1 MGGVVVTLTHP
12 AYGQL
17 RAVTPSA
24 SVLLANNP
32 GPMTLDGTN
41 TWILRSPDRADC
53 VVVDPGPHDPEHI
66 AAIAEATGGA
76 VALTLIT
83 HRHPDHT
90 GGIDELV
97 RLTGTPVR
105 AMDPEFLRGEVAVLT
120 DGELVEAAGLRITV
134 LHTPG
139 HTADSVSFLLADAV
153 LSGDTILG
161 RGTTVLDR
169 DGTLRD
175 YLGSMDRLLEA
186 GAGRALLP
194 AHGPDHPDVEPVA
207 RYYIAHRHERLAQ
220 VRTALEELGADADAM
235 DVVRTVYSDVDESL
249 WPAARSSVESQL
261 TYLRSERETQN

>member
-1 MGGVVVTLTHP
+1 MTLTHP

-17 RAVTPSA
+17 REVTASA
-24 SVLLANNP
+24 SVLLADNP

-41 TWILRSPDRADC
+41 TWILRAPGRRDC
-53 VVVDPGPHDPEHI
+53 VVVDPGPDDPVHI
-66 AAIAEATGGA
+66 ARIAEVTGGA
-76 VALTLIT
+76 VALALIT

-97 RLTGTPVR
+97 RLTGAPVR
-105 AMDPEFLRGEVAVLT
+105 AMDTEFLRGDVGPLA
-120 DGELVEAAGLRITV
+120 DGESIEAAGLRITV
-134 LHTPG
+134 VHTPG

-175 YLGSMDRLLEA
+175 YLDSMDRLLEV

-194 AHGPDHPDVEPVA
+194 AHGPDHPDLEPVA
-207 RYYIAHRHERLAQ
+207 RYYIAHRRERLAQ
-220 VRTALEELGADADAM
+220 VRSALDELGADADAM
-235 DVVRTVYSDVDESL
+235 AVVRKVYADVDESL

-261 TYLRSERETQN
+261 AYLRSERDAQN

>member
-1 MGGVVVTLTHP
+1 MTLTHP

-24 SVLLANNP
+24 AVLLANNP

-41 TWILRSPDRADC
+41 TWILRVPGHSDC
-53 VVVDPGPHDPEHI
+53 VVVDPGPDMPEHI

-97 RLTGTPVR
+97 RLTGSPVR
-105 AMDPEFLRGEVAVLT
+105 SMDPEFLRGDVAPLT
-120 DGELVEAAGLRITV
+120 DGEVIEVAGLRITV

-153 LSGDTILG
+153 LSGDTVLG

-175 YLGSMDRLLEA
+175 YLRSMDRLLEA
-186 GAGRALLP
+186 GAGLALLP
-194 AHGPDHPDVEPVA
+194 AHGPDHPDLEPVA

-220 VRTALEELGADADAM
+220 VRAALDELGADADAM
-235 DVVRTVYSDVDESL
+235 AVVRKVYVDVDESL

-261 TYLRSERETQN
+261 TYLRSEASA

>member
-1 MGGVVVTLTHP
+1 MTLTHP

-24 SVLLANNP
+24 AVLLADNP

-41 TWILRSPDRADC
+41 TWILRAPGQTHC
-53 VVVDPGPHDPEHI
+53 VVVDPGPDDPDHI

-97 RLTGTPVR
+97 RLTGSPVR
-105 AMDPEFLRGEVAVLT
+105 AVDPEFLRGEVEPLT
-120 DGELVEAAGLRITV
+120 DGEVIEAAGLRITV

-175 YLGSMDRLLEA
+175 YLRSMDRLLEE
-186 GAGRALLP
+186 GSGRALLP
-194 AHGPDHPDVEPVA
+194 AHGPDHPDLEPVA

-220 VRTALEELGADADAM
+220 VRSALDELGADADAM
-235 DVVRTVYSDVDESL
+235 DVVRKVYADVDESL

-261 TYLRSERETQN
+261 TYLRSESGA

>member
-1 MGGVVVTLTHP
+1 MTLAHP
-12 AYGQL
+12 AYGKL

-24 SVLLANNP
+24 AVLLANNP

-41 TWILRSPDRADC
+41 TWILRAPDQTNC
-53 VVVDPGPHDPEHI
+53 VVIDPGPDDPWHI
-66 AAIAEATGGA
+66 AAIAEATAGA

-97 RLTGTPVR
+97 RLTGSPVR
-105 AMDPEFLRGEVAVLT
+105 AMEPEFRRGDVRPLT
-120 DGELVEAAGLRITV
+120 DGEVIEIAGLRITV

-153 LSGDTILG
+153 LTGDTILG

-175 YLGSMDRLLEA
+175 YLRSMDRLLDA

-194 AHGPDHPDVEPVA
+194 AHGPDHPDLEPVA
-207 RYYIAHRHERLAQ
+207 RYYISHRHERLAQ
-220 VRTALEELGADADAM
+220 VRSALDELGPGADAM
-235 DVVRTVYSDVDESL
+235 DVVRKVYADVDESL

-261 TYLRSERETQN
+261 TYLRSEADI

>member
-1 MGGVVVTLTHP
+1 MTLTHP

-17 RAVTPSA
+17 RTVTSSA

-41 TWILRSPDRADC
+41 TWILRAPGQRDY
-53 VVVDPGPHDPEHI
+53 VVVDPGPDDPEHI
-66 AAIAEATGGA
+66 AAIVEATGGA
-76 VALTLIT
+76 VALTLIS

-90 GGIDELV
+90 DGIDELV
-97 RLTGTPVR
+97 RATGSPVR
-105 AMDPEFLRGEVAVLT
+105 AMEPEFLRGEVAPLT
-120 DGELVEAAGLRITV
+120 DGEVIEIAGLRITV

-153 LSGDTILG
+153 LTGDTILG

-175 YLGSMDRLLEA
+175 YLNSMDRLLAE

-194 AHGPDHPDVEPVA
+194 AHGPDHPDLEPVA
-207 RYYIAHRHERLAQ
+207 QYYIAHRHERLAQ
-220 VRTALEELGADADAM
+220 VRSALDELGADAEAM
-235 DVVRTVYSDVDESL
+235 DVVRKVYADVDESL

-261 TYLRSERETQN
+261 TYLRSEAGA